1 MRKIK
6 FRGRYW
12 NRDGLDAAESQ
23 YREGEMIYGGYA
35 LLKNSVGNG
44 DYIVDIHGICYLV
57 YPDSVAQLVG
67 YDKNGKEI
75 YEGDTVEYKRTIV
88 KREQGNIKREEIV
101 NTCSI
106 GLRASIYAD
115 TIDYDNILLTRF
127 TLKEV
132 PEHANA

>member
-1 MRKIK
+1 MRTIK

-67 YDKNGKEI
+67 YDSNGAEI
-75 YEGDTVEYKRTIV
+75 YEGDTLIDAFDNQYEVQVYPM
-88 KREQGNIKREEIV
+88 GV
-101 NTCSI
+101 NDDDCI
-106 GLRASIYAD
+106 NLAD
-115 TIDYDNILLTRF
+115 SAKLNL
-127 TLKEV
+127 TLKEDQS
-132 PEHANA
+132 